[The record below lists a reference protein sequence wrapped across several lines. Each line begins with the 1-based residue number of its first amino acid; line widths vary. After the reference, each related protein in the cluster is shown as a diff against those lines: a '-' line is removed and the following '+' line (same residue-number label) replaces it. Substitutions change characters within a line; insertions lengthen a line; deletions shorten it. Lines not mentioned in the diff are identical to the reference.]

1 MPSTCSSSSGM
12 AQFNRKVSSDPV
24 NPTVPFDAQLQP
36 PPRPM
41 ASAEGAVDSVQP
53 EEPTTAF
60 PCASREGYTQ
70 GCQKSDLPL
79 CRKVENIENQ
89 EEKQMKKKIQT
100 SKGQS
105 SAPPCLPEPSLVY
118 LRCGSTPFSAT
129 LASLV
134 IMTIACKW
142 NELQPFVLLVF
153 K

>member
-1 MPSTCSSSSGM
+1 M
-12 AQFNRKVSSDPV
+12 SSDTG
-24 NPTVPFDAQLQP
+24 NPIVPFGAQQQL
-36 PPRPM
+36 PPRAT
-41 ASAEGAVDSVQP
+41 ASAETALDSVRP

-60 PCASREGYTQ
+60 PCAFWEGYTQ

-79 CRKVENIENQ
+79 CRKVEKLENQ
-89 EEKQMKKKIQT
+89 EEKQVKKIQT

-118 LRCGSTPFSAT
+118 LRCSSTPFSAT